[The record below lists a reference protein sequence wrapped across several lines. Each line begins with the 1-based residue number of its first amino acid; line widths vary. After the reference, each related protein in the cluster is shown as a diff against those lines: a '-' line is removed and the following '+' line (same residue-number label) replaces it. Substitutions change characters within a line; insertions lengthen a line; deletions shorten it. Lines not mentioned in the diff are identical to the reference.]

1 MVRKKGYRV
10 SDDKKIKRDTVFVG
24 GTEKSQGFETFAR
37 SLFVQDV
44 KGKNKV
50 MKDIQVV
57 KIAENLTT

>member
-50 MKDIQVV
+50 MKDI
-57 KIAENLTT
+57 